1 MNPFK
6 NISGKIKLL
15 FKLALWLLLAL
26 VVGGAIFTAWLLHDL
41 PDISPLQDRNRTFT
55 IDVLDWEG
63 ETHPF
68 KVGPGNPHWVP
79 IEAVPVELKWAVIAA
94 EDAGFYL
101 HKGVDFLAIKEALVY
116 DLKQKRLAR
125 GASTIPQQLAKN
137 LFLSRDKS
145 ILRKLRELVLAV
157 RMERLLTKDRILEF
171 YLNVVELGPLVYGFG
186 HGAEY
191 HFDRPVEWLTPAQS
205 AMLAAI
211 LPGPRVAFNPEK
223 RPERVRERAA
233 RLLGLLGVRDV
244 LTDEEID
251 AALIE
256 LEQLGGPRL
265 ELEPP
270 ESDPFLLSPLS
281 R

>member
-1 MNPFK
+1 MNPLSMFLGRLK
-6 NISGKIKLL
+6 RLLKYTFLL
-15 FKLALWLLLAL
+15 FLAL
-26 VVGGAIFTAWLLHDL
+26 VLGGALFTAWLLHDL
-41 PDISPLQDRNRTFT
+41 PDISSLKDRTRTFT
-55 IDVLDWEG
+55 IDVRDWEG
-63 ETHPF
+63 ETHSLE
-68 KVGPGNPHWVP
+68 VGPGNPYWLP
-79 IEAVPVELKWAVIAA
+79 IEAVPIELKWAVIAA

-101 HKGVDFLAIKEALVY
+101 HKGIDFVAIKEAVIY

-145 ILRKLRELVLAV
+145 ILRKLRELVLTV
-157 RMERLLTKDRILEF
+157 RMEKLLSKDRILEL

-191 HFDRPVEWLTPAQS
+191 HFGRPVVWLTPAQS
-205 AMLAAI
+205 ALLAAI

-223 RPERVRERAA
+223 RPERVRQRAA
-233 RLLGLLGVRDV
+233 RLLGLLGVRDI

-256 LEQLGGPRL
+256 LEQLGGPRP
-265 ELEPP
+265 EPEAVEP
-270 ESDPFLLSPLS
+270 DSFKEEF
-281 R
+281 